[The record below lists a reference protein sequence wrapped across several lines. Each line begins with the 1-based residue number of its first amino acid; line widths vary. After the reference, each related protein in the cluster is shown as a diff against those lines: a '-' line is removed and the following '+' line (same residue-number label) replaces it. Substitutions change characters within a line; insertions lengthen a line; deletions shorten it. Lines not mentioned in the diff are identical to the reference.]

1 MPAAPDPP
9 GQPGADESV
18 DADRQAADPVARV
31 LSEMRRSRPA
41 RLIRR
46 FRHGSGGTSLIALDG
61 QEVVL
66 KAWPAR
72 SPIAM
77 NLPMAFQWMQA
88 MRAKG
93 VTVPSV
99 VEQDELDGQCYVTY
113 ERLPGRWP
121 ARVTKGLL
129 GEMIGVVDLQRGA
142 APGGG
147 HDWPQTLRAMLFE
160 GDPLFSMPPAVLEA
174 HPTGRVLLGL
184 ARARLQDCD
193 PALMT
198 GGDIVHGDFAPENV
212 LASRGHLSGVID
224 WEQCRAGDARLDLV
238 GLLLDMELGAKARPA
253 VSAQFRHTLHQR
265 IPASLLALYIA
276 IYAVRYAGWA
286 LGTEDEQGVL
296 DLIDRLRGEPF
307 DK

>member
-31 LSEMRRSRPA
+31 LSEMSRSRPA

-46 FRHGSGGTSLIALDG
+46 FRHGSRGTSLIALDG

-77 NLPMAFQWMQA
+77 NLPMAFQRMQM

-99 VEQDELDGQCYVTY
+99 VEGGELDGQCYVVY

-160 GDPLFSMPPAVLEA
+160 GDPLFSMTPAF
-174 HPTGRVLLGL
+174 GRG
-184 ARARLQDCD
+184 
-193 PALMT
+193 
-198 GGDIVHGDFAPENV
+198 
-212 LASRGHLSGVID
+212 
-224 WEQCRAGDARLDLV
+224 
-238 GLLLDMELGAKARPA
+238 
-253 VSAQFRHTLHQR
+253 
-265 IPASLLALYIA
+265 
-276 IYAVRYAGWA
+276 
-286 LGTEDEQGVL
+286 
-296 DLIDRLRGEPF
+296 
-307 DK
+307 

>member
-1 MPAAPDPP
+1 MDVDRETTA
-9 GQPGADESV
+9 QPGADG
-18 DADRQAADPVARV
+18 AAPDRQADDPVTRV
-31 LSEMRRSRPA
+31 LTEMSRSRPA

-61 QEVVL
+61 HQVVL

-77 NLPMAFQWMQA
+77 HLPMAFQRMQT

-99 VEQDELDGQCYVTY
+99 REHGELIGQCYVAY
-113 ERLPGRWP
+113 ERLSGRWP

-129 GEMIGVVDLQRGA
+129 DELIGVVDIERGA

-147 HDWPQTLRAMLFE
+147 HDWPQTLRSMLFE
-160 GDPLFSMPPAVLEA
+160 GDPLFSMMPAVLEA
-174 HPTGRVLLGL
+174 HPTGRVLLGE
-184 ARARLQDCD
+184 ARARLQECD

-212 LASRGHLSGVID
+212 LVSRGQLSGVVD
-224 WEQCRAGDARLDLV
+224 WEQCRVGDARLDLL
-238 GLLLDMELGAKARPA
+238 GLLCDMELGAKAHPA
-253 VSAQFRHTLHQR
+253 VSAKFRRTLPQR
-265 IPASLLALYIA
+265 LPVPLLALYTA

-286 LGTEDEQGVL
+286 LGTPMEQEVL
-296 DLIDRLRGEPF
+296 GLIDRLGRGLF
-307 DK
+307 AQ